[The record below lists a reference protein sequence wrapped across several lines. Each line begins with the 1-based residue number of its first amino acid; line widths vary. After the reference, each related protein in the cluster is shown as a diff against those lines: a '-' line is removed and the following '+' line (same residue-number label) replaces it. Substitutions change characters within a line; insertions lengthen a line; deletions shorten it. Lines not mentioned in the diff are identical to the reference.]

1 MIVEPAPDSFSYN
14 SSSTGAKSAAVVMTD
29 HCISDDRVAKYPPN
43 DLPIDTEGPQPFTV
57 LNFQEEHE
65 STVARKRFDSF
76 FELLSR
82 IAACTLLIYFANCRM
97 PYVLAQA

>member
-1 MIVEPAPDSFSYN
+1 
-14 SSSTGAKSAAVVMTD
+14 MTD
-29 HCISDDRVAKYPPN
+29 HRVSDNRIAEYPPN

-65 STVARKRFDSF
+65 STVTRKRFDSF

-82 IAACTLLIYFANCRM
+82 SASSTLLNYFANCRM
-97 PYVLAQA
+97 PYMLAQAR